1 MSEFND
7 ESKNDDLL
15 VCKIISMDGF
25 VDYLR
30 KKSWGQFSKKVI
42 KHFKNKNDIKKIGI
56 DTDDIGEEDL
66 PVAIIMQ
73 EIRRFVFYDNE
84 ENETYILKINID
96 DIIKTLANQIIANF
110 LGRLVDK
117 GILEMCW
124 DSKFN
129 EFIWRVKQQP
139 KAKKPRQ
146 YKKRND

>member
-1 MSEFND
+1 
-7 ESKNDDLL
+7 
-15 VCKIISMDGF
+15 
-25 VDYLR
+25 
-30 KKSWGQFSKKVI
+30 
-42 KHFKNKNDIKKIGI
+42 
-56 DTDDIGEEDL
+56 
-66 PVAIIMQ
+66 MQ